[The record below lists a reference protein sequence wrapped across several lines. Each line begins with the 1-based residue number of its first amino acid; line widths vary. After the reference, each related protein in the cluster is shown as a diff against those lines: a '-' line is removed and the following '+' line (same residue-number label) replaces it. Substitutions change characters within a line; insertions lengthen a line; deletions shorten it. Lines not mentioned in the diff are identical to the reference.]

1 MLTDCVPSKALVST
15 AEVRTSVD
23 GADVLGLTCSQAPVD
38 AKLLNRRIQAL
49 AAAQSDD
56 IRARLIR
63 EGVEVIAGRG
73 RLLAHGLVCIQRQGE
88 NSEQDLEADAVLL
101 ATGATPR
108 VIPGSE
114 PDGERIL
121 DWRQLY
127 DLEELP
133 EHLIVIGSG
142 VTGAEF
148 ASAYRALGSEVSLVS
163 SRDRVLP
170 GEDAD
175 AAEVLE
181 EVFHR
186 RGIHLLERSR
196 AASVHRIGD
205 GVGVELTDGRMISGS
220 HALIAVGSV
229 PDTAGLGLHE
239 AGVRLRPSGHIEV
252 DKVSRTSLPGVY
264 AAGDCTG
271 VLPLASVAAMQG
283 RIAMWHA
290 LGEAVAP
297 LRLMTVAAN
306 VFTDPEIATVGV
318 TQQQVELGRVAA
330 DVVTLPLAT
339 NARAKMSGLRDGF
352 VKFFA
357 RRGVGTVLGGV
368 VVAPRASELILPVSM
383 AVQHSLTVD
392 QLAHTFAI
400 YPSLSGSLTE
410 AARQLMARRRHR
422 DYTAD
427 YDQAHSRLV
436 LVLLDG
442 LRARDAV
449 LVEATIAEGV
459 AGRVAHDDRADEQ
472 RERDRDA
479 DRGGRRPDRER
490 EGEGEHQ
497 QQRPT
502 GLPVTP
508 AGTGEISDDPV
519 AVRRGEHAADQVVD
533 ASGQRRARL
542 HGWRHRFCRL
552 TR

>member
-1 MLTDCVPSKALVST
+1 MRIAILGGGPAGYEAALVAVELGAEVTLVERDGIGGACVLTDCVPSKTLVSS

-23 GADVLGLTCSQAPVD
+23 GADALGLSCSQQPVD
-38 AKLLNRRIQAL
+38 AKRLNRRIVEL
-49 AAAQSDD
+49 ARAQSED
-56 IRARLIR
+56 IRSRLIR
-63 EGVEVIAGRG
+63 EGVDVIAGRA
-73 RLLAHGLVCIQRQGE
+73 RLLNHTMISIRRSGE
-88 NSEQDLEADAVLL
+88 SSEDHREADAILL

-127 DLEELP
+127 DLQEMP

-148 ASAYRALGSEVSLVS
+148 ASAYRALGCDVTLIS

-181 EVFHR
+181 EVFKR
-186 RGIHLLERSR
+186 RGIEVLQRSR
-196 AASVHRIGD
+196 AAAVRRIGN
-205 GVGVELTDGRMISGS
+205 GVGVELTDGRMVSGS

-229 PDTAGLGLHE
+229 PDTEDLGLRE
-239 AGVRLRPSGHIEV
+239 AGVRVRLSGHIEV

-318 TQQQVELGRVAA
+318 SQQQVDQGRVAA
-330 DVVTLPLAT
+330 DVIKLPLAT
-339 NARAKMSGLRDGF
+339 NARAKMNGLRDGF
-352 VKFFA
+352 VKFFT

-383 AVQHSLTVD
+383 AVQHALTVD

-410 AARQLMARRRHR
+410 AARQLVPHE
-422 DYTAD
+422 DYIAD
-427 YDQAHSRLV
+427 
-436 LVLLDG
+436 
-442 LRARDAV
+442 
-449 LVEATIAEGV
+449 
-459 AGRVAHDDRADEQ
+459 
-472 RERDRDA
+472 
-479 DRGGRRPDRER
+479 
-490 EGEGEHQ
+490 
-497 QQRPT
+497 
-502 GLPVTP
+502 
-508 AGTGEISDDPV
+508 
-519 AVRRGEHAADQVVD
+519 
-533 ASGQRRARL
+533 
-542 HGWRHRFCRL
+542 
-552 TR
+552 

>member
-1 MLTDCVPSKALVST
+1 M
-15 AEVRTSVD
+15 
-23 GADVLGLTCSQAPVD
+23 
-38 AKLLNRRIQAL
+38 
-49 AAAQSDD
+49 
-56 IRARLIR
+56 
-63 EGVEVIAGRG
+63 
-73 RLLAHGLVCIQRQGE
+73 
-88 NSEQDLEADAVLL
+88 LL

-410 AARQLMARRRHR
+410 AARQLMPHD

-427 YDQAHSRLV
+427 
-436 LVLLDG
+436 
-442 LRARDAV
+442 
-449 LVEATIAEGV
+449 
-459 AGRVAHDDRADEQ
+459 
-472 RERDRDA
+472 
-479 DRGGRRPDRER
+479 
-490 EGEGEHQ
+490 
-497 QQRPT
+497 
-502 GLPVTP
+502 
-508 AGTGEISDDPV
+508 
-519 AVRRGEHAADQVVD
+519 
-533 ASGQRRARL
+533 
-542 HGWRHRFCRL
+542 
-552 TR
+552 